1 MSDKTKPGILLRLP
15 HLKYRQK
22 IAFTILA
29 FSLVPLIFFGT
40 SQFITAWENRLRET
54 LYIYDSQ
61 IDNSVDRI
69 NDNFKAYMDKTIF
82 INSTPKITN
91 FLDRSYSG
99 DLVSYIEDYRVLED
113 IINALIIN
121 DKKENFNLYALNDTL
136 FGSGFYVKR
145 IRELSDAQKTKYI
158 NTFTDS
164 SNFIWEYVPSDETDA
179 EGGFDIYMYGRIQ
192 PAVNLVAIS
201 ETRFTYGSIAREFE
215 FSIPAGSFI
224 AYVSAEN
231 KIMLLKNN
239 MQKGNNA
246 LKIVENYLA
255 APSPGNFYVIEA
267 KIESNSDR
275 VLMFLPKSFVTGQ
288 VLSSMSFMILLS
300 LILIIITFLSVI
312 MTSKLLTRRLTN
324 LVAQVDTDI
333 ESLVQ
338 KSDLMVFKGH
348 DEFSILN
355 YKFRDLLL
363 KVRQYYKNISDY
375 ELERKNF
382 ELEKKKLELKLLQE
396 RINPHFLYNSLSCI
410 KLAFPNK
417 ELEDIIDALIRYYR
431 IALNRGNEILSVSEE
446 VDMVEKYIKI
456 QKFAFD
462 SDFQY
467 YISIDESILNCK
479 MLKHILQP
487 IVENAIIHGIL
498 GLQSGGLLKITGRNA
513 GDTMIFQVIDN
524 GVGMSRDKIDKLLDG
539 NVDMKESSN
548 SSGYGIKNVI
558 NRLDLRFGS
567 SYSLKIDSAV
577 DAGTTVTLEI
587 PKLLNT

>member
-1 MSDKTKPGILLRLP
+1 MPDKAKLSIPRLP

-22 IAFTILA
+22 IAFTILV
-29 FSLVPLIFFGT
+29 FSLLPLIFFGS
-40 SQFITAWENRLRET
+40 SQFVSSWENRLKDI

-61 IDNSVDRI
+61 INNSVEKI
-69 NDNFKAYMDKTIF
+69 NDTFKSYMDKAIF

-91 FLDRSYSG
+91 FLDKSYSG
-99 DLVSYIEDYRVLED
+99 DLVSYIDEYRALED

-136 FGSGFYVKR
+136 FGNGYYVR
-145 IRELSDAQKTKYI
+145 RVLELSEAQKKKYM
-158 NTFTDS
+158 NAFAES
-164 SNFIWEYVPSDETDA
+164 SDFIWEYVPSNETGP
-179 EGGFDIYMYGRIQ
+179 EGCFDIHMYGRIQ

-201 ETRFTYGSIAREFE
+201 ETKFTYSSIAREFE
-215 FSIPAGSFI
+215 FNIPANSFI
-224 AYVSAEN
+224 AYVSASD

-239 MQKGNNA
+239 MQNGNNPVE
-246 LKIVENYLA
+246 IVENYLDT
-255 APSPGNFYVIEA
+255 PSSGSFYVIEA

-275 VLMFLPKSFVTGQ
+275 VFMFLPKSYVTGQ

-300 LILIIITFLSVI
+300 LVLIIITFLSVI

-324 LVAQVDTDI
+324 LVAQVNTDI
-333 ESLVQ
+333 ESLLD
-338 KSDLMVFKGH
+338 KPDLMVFKGH

-355 YKFRDLLL
+355 YKFWDLIL
-363 KVRQYYKNISDY
+363 KIKQYYKNISEY
-375 ELERKNF
+375 ELERKNY

-462 SDFQY
+462 SDFNY
-467 YISIDESILNCK
+467 YISMDESILNCK

-498 GLQSGGLLKITGRNA
+498 GLQSGGFLKITGKNA
-513 GDTMIFQVIDN
+513 GDSMIFQITDN
-524 GVGMSRDKIDKLLDG
+524 GVGMSQDKIDKLLGD
-539 NVDMKESSN
+539 NIDIQESFN
-548 SSGYGIKNVI
+548 SSGYGIKNVK

-567 SYSLKIDSAV
+567 NYSLHIDSAIDV
-577 DAGTTVTLEI
+577 GTTVTLKI
-587 PKLLNT
+587 PKLLSA